1 MAHDAFR
8 AVLGESTIPESNSGI
23 GTLGFRLGALWVFLM
38 ACLEASS
45 LYFDHWEEDP
55 DGKTG
60 IGLAGKC
67 LPSGGKWPV
76 GLGYDH
82 FAIAVN

>member
-1 MAHDAFR
+1 M
-8 AVLGESTIPESNSGI
+8 
-23 GTLGFRLGALWVFLM
+23 FLM

-45 LYFDHWEEDP
+45 LYFDRWEVGP

-76 GLGYDH
+76 GLGHDH